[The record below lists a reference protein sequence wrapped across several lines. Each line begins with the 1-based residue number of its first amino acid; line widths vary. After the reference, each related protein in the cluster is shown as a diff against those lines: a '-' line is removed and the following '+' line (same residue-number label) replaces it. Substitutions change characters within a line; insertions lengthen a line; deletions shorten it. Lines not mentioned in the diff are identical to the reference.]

1 AQRDAMEAELRELT
15 APSDGSLMPDA
26 DLAAK
31 AMQRQREM
39 AEAAAELV
47 QSEDSAI
54 GQITAGVFRLC
65 ASAFPKA
72 VGAKLVIETD
82 PKNDRDHVDIH
93 LPVCRSVTAATDT
106 HNPQQSPRQT
116 RARLRAW
123 WARILEEVHAV
134 ETELEDSDSPLAKSL
149 APRVAHDLSLKLGQ
163 VWHMMATTMLL
174 ESPTEFPE
182 ITPG

>member
-1 AQRDAMEAELRELT
+1 SQRDALAAEERELS
-15 APSDGSLMPDA
+15 ASASDDASLMPDA

-39 AEAAAELV
+39 AEAAADVV

-54 GQITAGVFRLC
+54 GQLTAGVLRLC

-72 VGAKLVIETD
+72 IGAKLVIE
-82 PKNDRDHVDIH
+82 KNDSDTVDIY
-93 LPVCRSVTAATDT
+93 LPVCRPVIAATDT
-106 HNPQQSPRQT
+106 HTPQQTPRQT
-116 RARLRAW
+116 RTRFRAW

-134 ETELEDSDSPLAKSL
+134 ETDLNDSDSPLAKSL
-149 APRVAHDLSLKLGQ
+149 APRVAHDLSLKLSR
-163 VWHMMATTMLL
+163 VWHEMAVSMVL

-182 ITPG
+182 IISG